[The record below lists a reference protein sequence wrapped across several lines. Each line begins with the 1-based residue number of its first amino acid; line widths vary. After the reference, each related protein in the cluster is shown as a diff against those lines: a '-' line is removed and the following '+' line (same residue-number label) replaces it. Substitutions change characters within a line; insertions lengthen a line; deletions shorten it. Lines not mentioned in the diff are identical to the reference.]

1 MPTGFMLYCVRGDS
15 MSPALRHG
23 DCALA
28 RRTNGLARAPERG
41 TLAVIAAPGV
51 GEGRQIKRIVGLPG
65 ERIRFEDGMLFIDGA
80 RLVERYLHGRPSN
93 PGLGAAAWTL
103 ADDECFALGDN
114 RAHSADSRHYG
125 PVRLRQIEGR
135 LLWRVWPPIRR
146 RRA

>member
-1 MPTGFMLYCVRGDS
+1 MLYCVRGDS
-15 MSPALRHG
+15 MSPTLRHG

-28 RRTNGLARAPERG
+28 WRADGLARAPERG
-41 TLAVIAAPGV
+41 TLAVIASPGV

-65 ERIRFEDGMLFIDGA
+65 ERIRFEDGLLFIDGE
-80 RLVERYLHGRPSN
+80 RLVERYLRGRPSN

-103 ADDECFALGDN
+103 GDDECFALGDN

-135 LLWRVWPPIRR
+135 LLWRVWPPFRQR
-146 RRA
+146 KR

>member
-1 MPTGFMLYCVRGDS
+1 MLYCVRGDS

-28 RRTNGLARAPERG
+28 RRIDGLERAPKRG
-41 TLAVIAAPGV
+41 TLAVIATPGV

-65 ERIRFEDGMLFIDGA
+65 ERIRFEDGMLFIDGE
-80 RLVERYLHGRPSN
+80 RLVEHYLRGRPSN
-93 PGLGAAAWTL
+93 PGLGEAAWTL

-114 RAHSADSRHYG
+114 RAHSTDSRHYG

-135 LLWRVWPPIRR
+135 LLWRVWQPFRR
-146 RRA
+146 RKR

>member
-28 RRTNGLARAPERG
+28 RRIDGLERAPKRG
-41 TLAVIAAPGV
+41 TLAVIATPGV

-80 RLVERYLHGRPSN
+80 RLVEGYLHGRPSN

-114 RAHSADSRHYG
+114 RAHSTDSRHYG
-125 PVRLRQIEGR
+125 PVPLRQIEGR
-135 LLWRVWPPIRR
+135 ALWRVWPPFRR